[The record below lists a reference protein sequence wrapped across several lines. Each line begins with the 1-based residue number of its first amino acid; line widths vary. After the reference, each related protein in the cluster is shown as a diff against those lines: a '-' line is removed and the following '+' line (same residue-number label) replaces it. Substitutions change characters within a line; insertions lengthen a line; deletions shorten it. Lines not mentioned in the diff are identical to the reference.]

1 MIFNNDEL
9 KELRVIL
16 EKELKNIQNY
26 DLADKV
32 ELLKDDEVKDILLKV
47 FISNY
52 KKENLC

>member
-1 MIFNNDEL
+1 MIFNNDDL